1 MIEVQYFR
9 VTSPRHSR
17 TRTNGFMR
25 STRRSTGILV
35 IPTVKSWAECQ
46 ILMPRCALFLLASA
60 TVQAVKTPQ
69 LNRSCHIIA
78 TENRKAAPQRTAHIY
93 QPTVR
98 IARRNTS
105 TNIIAEQH
113 SKVTISLKFSN
124 IIVTMN
130 THSTQTLG
138 FEYFAAVAFIGEIKS
153 KISPGVLARHIYI
166 YRREWS
172 LSQAYQLVRR
182 RLTVF
187 VLLHVKLS
195 ANV

>member
-1 MIEVQYFR
+1 M
-9 VTSPRHSR
+9 
-17 TRTNGFMR
+17 
-25 STRRSTGILV
+25 
-35 IPTVKSWAECQ
+35 
-46 ILMPRCALFLLASA
+46 
-60 TVQAVKTPQ
+60 
-69 LNRSCHIIA
+69 
-78 TENRKAAPQRTAHIY
+78 
-93 QPTVR
+93 R

-166 YRREWS
+166 QEGVVIKPSILAR
-172 LSQAYQLVRR
+172 QKKTH
-182 RLTVF
+182 RLCFIACEVICERI
-187 VLLHVKLS
+187 KC
-195 ANV
+195 